1 MGIAR
6 EGRARAY
13 GDYGRLARLRS
24 PVGYWNALALV
35 VVFGLPTALWAAT
48 RARHSR
54 VVKAGAVVVL
64 YALLVALVLTYSRG
78 GILAALVVLGLW
90 FWLTRERFDSMAA
103 FVTAAVP
110 AAPVVAVAL
119 ALPGI
124 AQDGQPRSVRAAGR
138 RRVRSRVRAR
148 RRVRLRRMRSS
159 RASVR
164 ARSASA
170 CCFGSPRA

>member
-1 MGIAR
+1 M
-6 EGRARAY
+6 
-13 GDYGRLARLRS
+13 RS
-24 PVGYWNALALV
+24 SSSSACRS
-35 VVFGLPTALWAAT
+35 ALWAAT

-54 VVKAGAVVVL
+54 VVKAGAVVLL
-64 YALLVALVLTYSRG
+64 YSLLVALVLTYSRG

-110 AAPVVAVAL
+110 AAAVLAVAL

-124 AQDGQPRSVRAAGR
+124 AQDGQPRSVRAQDGAVFALVFVLGAGLP
-138 RRVRSRVRAR
+138 SAR
-148 RRVRLRRMRSS
+148 RSS

-170 CCFGSPRA
+170 SCFGSQPA